1 MSEPANRWLP
11 CTLSA
16 SHAAKTSRSHLAPL
30 FWQKAYAFSLQL
42 PADDPRRASALH
54 NAGFAHLVLGDRQTS
69 LELFGRARR
78 QWQRA
83 EAWVRSADIPL
94 SGRSSSFHMLLAAK
108 NSEALIRLRRETYL
122 RLCEGAAA
130 ITDAIS
136 QHFDIAPNSR
146 DAAPKHVRALRD
158 AFGDECAEARVLELL
173 ASRRTPDI
181 LSMVQPSLDERWRGI
196 FRSTPTEIRPLI
208 DAVYLTAGLHPKHLA
223 WLRQATDEG
232 AGGIVACKTPQ
243 RNRI

>member
-1 MSEPANRWLP
+1 MNGPANRWLP

-16 SHAAKTSRSHLAPL
+16 SYAAKTSRIHLAPL

-54 NAGFAHLVLGDRQTS
+54 NAGFAHLIRGDRQTS
-69 LELFGRARR
+69 LELFGGARR

-94 SGRSSSFHMLLAAK
+94 TGHSSSFHMLLAAK
-108 NSEALIRLRRETYL
+108 NSEALLRLRRETYL
-122 RLCEGAAA
+122 KLCNGAAS
-130 ITDAIS
+130 ITEALS
-136 QHFDIAPNSR
+136 QHLESDANSH
-146 DAAPKHVRALRD
+146 DDAPKHVRALRD
-158 AFGDECAEARVLELL
+158 AFGDECPEARALELL
-173 ASRRTPDI
+173 ASRLAPDSLPI
-181 LSMVQPSLDERWRGI
+181 TQPSLDDRWRGL

-208 DAVYLTAGLHPKHLA
+208 DAVYLTAGLHPNHLP
-223 WLRQATDEG
+223 WLRQAMDNGAEG
-232 AGGIVACKTPQ
+232 IGACRNSQ